1 MKVTTSA
8 AMRARDVSRPHA
20 EHLAYAE
27 EAEADAVSARPA
39 AVADASVPADAA
51 YVADAVHAADAAYGA
66 DAAGLAAAPDAEA
79 PRESIRDG
87 RPGRPGARRHWRPR
101 GSGRGRPS
109 R

>member
-1 MKVTTSA
+1 MSAMKVTISA

-20 EHLAYAE
+20 EHVAYAE
-27 EAEADAVSARPA
+27 EAEASAVSARPA
-39 AVADASVPADAA
+39 VVADASV
-51 YVADAVHAADAAYGA
+51 AADAAYAAGTP
-66 DAAGLAAAPDAEA
+66 DAAGLAAAAPDAEVA
-79 PRESIRDG
+79 RESIRDG